1 MTSSWRGSG
10 RRMADNLNDLAL
22 IIKSHFPL
30 VQVETSEETRMMRLL
45 ERASNLEGWPLFV
58 WTVADGLKRF
68 SRTDVIPQTYD
79 FRDALRHIDKTSQN
93 GIYVLLDPQPYFE
106 DPVNVRLIKE
116 VAQEYARTARTLVF
130 VSQQLDVP
138 PALQRMCA
146 RFALPLPTT
155 QEIRE
160 LIKQEAQLWER
171 ENGQPIKGQQHAV
184 DMLVQHL
191 SGMCQD
197 DAQRLIRQA
206 IRDDNAIT
214 LEDLHRVLRF
224 KRESLGEGGL
234 LDFEID
240 TGSFADVGGL
250 KNLKRWLELR
260 RPAFTGDAAKM
271 GVDVPKGVLL
281 LGVQGAGKSLA
292 AKAIAGAW
300 GVPLMRLDFAVLYNK
315 FSGETE
321 RNLRAALRQGDAM
334 SPCVLWI
341 DEIEKG
347 LAQDSGGG
355 DGGVSRRV
363 LGTLLTWM
371 AERKSRTFLVATSN
385 DVSQLPPEL
394 LRKGRVDE
402 IFFVDLPEPLVRE
415 EIYRIHL
422 RKRKQ
427 DAADFDVPRLAVAA
441 DGFAGAEIEQTVV
454 AAIYEA
460 LAQKKPL
467 STEYIFDEIQRTRPL
482 SVVMAEK
489 VEGLRAWATDRT
501 VSAD

>member
-1 MTSSWRGSG
+1 
-10 RRMADNLNDLAL
+10 MADNLNDLSL

-30 VQVETSEETRMMRLL
+30 VQVETSEEVRMMRLL
-45 ERASNLEGWPLFV
+45 ERISNLENWPLFV

-68 SRTDVIPQTYD
+68 PRTDVVPQTYE
-79 FRDALRHIDKTSQN
+79 FRDALRHIDKTPQN
-93 GIYVLLDPQPYFE
+93 GIYVLLDPQPYFD

-116 VAQEYARTARTLVF
+116 IAQEYTKTPRTLVF
-130 VSQQLDVP
+130 VSQQVDVP
-138 PALQRMCA
+138 VALQRMCA
-146 RFALPLPTT
+146 RFALPLPTA

-171 ENGQPIKGQQHAV
+171 ENGQPIKGQQQAV
-184 DMLVQHL
+184 ELLVQHL
-191 SGMCQD
+191 CGMCQD
-197 DAQRLIRQA
+197 DAQRMIRQA
-206 IRDDNAIT
+206 VRDDNAIT
-214 LEDLHRVLRF
+214 MEDIHRVLRF
-224 KRESLGEGGL
+224 KRESLGDGGL

-240 TGSFADVGGL
+240 SGSFADVGGL

-260 RPAFTGDAAKM
+260 RPAFTGDAAKL

-292 AKAIAGAW
+292 AKAIAGSW

-321 RNLRAALRQGDAM
+321 RNLRQALKQADAM

-347 LAQDSGGG
+347 LAQDSAGG

-371 AERKSRTFLVATSN
+371 AERKSRTFMVATSN

-402 IFFVDLPEPLVRE
+402 MFFVDLPEEPIRD

-422 RKRKQ
+422 RKRNQ
-427 DAADFDVPRLAVAA
+427 DPAQFDVAMLAAA
-441 DGFAGAEIEQTVV
+441 AAGFAGAEIEQTVV

-460 LAQKKPL
+460 LSQKKL
-467 STEYIFDEIQRTRPL
+467 LATEHVHNEIGRTRPL

-489 VEGLRAWATDRT
+489 VEGLREWAAGRT
-501 VSAD
+501 VRAD

>member
-1 MTSSWRGSG
+1 
-10 RRMADNLNDLAL
+10 
-22 IIKSHFPL
+22 
-30 VQVETSEETRMMRLL
+30 MMRLL

-171 ENGQPIKGQQHAV
+171 ENGQPIKGQQQAV

-240 TGSFADVGGL
+240 TGSFS
-250 KNLKRWLELR
+250 
-260 RPAFTGDAAKM
+260 PISCSTG
-271 GVDVPKGVLL
+271 
-281 LGVQGAGKSLA
+281 
-292 AKAIAGAW
+292 
-300 GVPLMRLDFAVLYNK
+300 
-315 FSGETE
+315 T
-321 RNLRAALRQGDAM
+321 
-334 SPCVLWI
+334 
-341 DEIEKG
+341 
-347 LAQDSGGG
+347 
-355 DGGVSRRV
+355 SR
-363 LGTLLTWM
+363 
-371 AERKSRTFLVATSN
+371 K
-385 DVSQLPPEL
+385 
-394 LRKGRVDE
+394 
-402 IFFVDLPEPLVRE
+402 
-415 EIYRIHL
+415 
-422 RKRKQ
+422 
-427 DAADFDVPRLAVAA
+427 
-441 DGFAGAEIEQTVV
+441 
-454 AAIYEA
+454 
-460 LAQKKPL
+460 
-467 STEYIFDEIQRTRPL
+467 
-482 SVVMAEK
+482 
-489 VEGLRAWATDRT
+489 
-501 VSAD
+501 

>member
-1 MTSSWRGSG
+1 
-10 RRMADNLNDLAL
+10 MADNLNDLAL

-30 VQVETSEETRMMRLL
+30 VQVETSEEVRMMRVL
-45 ERASNLEGWPLFV
+45 ERASNLENWPLFV

-68 SRTDVIPQTYD
+68 PRTDVVPHTYE
-79 FRDALRHIDKTSQN
+79 FRDALRHIDKTPQN
-93 GIYVLLDPQPYFE
+93 GIYVLLDPQPYFD

-116 VAQEYARTARTLVF
+116 IAQEYAKTPRTLVF
-130 VSQQLDVP
+130 VSQHVDVP
-138 PALQRMCA
+138 TDLQRMCA
-146 RFALPLPTT
+146 RFALPLPTA

-171 ENGQPIKGQQHAV
+171 ENGQSIKGQQQAV

-197 DAQRLIRQA
+197 DAQRLIRQS

-214 LEDLHRVLRF
+214 LEDIHRVLRF

-260 RPAFTGDAAKM
+260 RPAFTGDAAKL

-292 AKAIAGAW
+292 AKAIAGSW

-321 RNLRAALRQGDAM
+321 RNLRQALKQGDAM
-334 SPCVLWI
+334 QPCVLWI

-347 LAQDSGGG
+347 LAQDSAGG

-402 IFFVDLPEPLVRE
+402 MFFVDLPDLATRE
-415 EIYRIHL
+415 EIYRIHI
-422 RKRKQ
+422 RKRNQ
-427 DAADFDVPRLAVAA
+427 DPAKFDVASLAVAA

-460 LAQKKPL
+460 LSEKKPL
-467 STEYIFDEIQRTRPL
+467 STEHIAGEIGRTRPL

-489 VEGLRAWATDRT
+489 VEALRAWAAGRT